1 MESSPS
7 NNPRLIAAIVA
18 SALFMASLDATI
30 IATALPQMA
39 VSFHAAP
46 VDLSLGITIYILVM
60 AAFLPMSTWTADRLG
75 ARNVFA
81 GAIVGFA
88 FASAL
93 CGLSHN
99 LVEFVGA
106 RALQAF
112 FAALMT
118 PVGNLVLLRATA
130 KKDLI
135 TVLTIS
141 TTPGLVAPV
150 IGPAIGGFIVT
161 FVAWPWVFFLNVPIA
176 VVGVLCVLRFIPNL
190 RGQESKP
197 FDWPG
202 FLLTGAALAGVIYGL
217 DRITAPGR
225 LGWEVW
231 AALIVAGL
239 GIGVLAVRHSLRAA
253 HPLVSLW
260 PLRLITFRTIALT
273 GGALVRIPF
282 RALGFILPLMFQV
295 GLHMSAFQSGLLLL
309 GYNGGDL
316 LLKSVAG
323 QVLRA
328 TGFRIALAAG
338 AAVTA
343 VAIAGWALFSTTT
356 PFWVIFA
363 VLALSGAARSVL
375 FTGMVSLVFADVP
388 HERIGDATVLSNLF
402 NQTTGAVAIGMAV
415 VVLNLSA
422 IGRGAAAGQ
431 TSLADCRV
439 ALVVMALIG
448 LCSLPWF
455 LRLPRDAGAEVS
467 GHQARATA

>member
-1 MESSPS
+1 MESPPH
-7 NNPRLIAAIVA
+7 NPRLIAAIVA

-39 VSFHAAP
+39 RSFRASP

-60 AAFLPMSTWTADRLG
+60 AVFLPMSTWTADRLG

-93 CGLSHN
+93 CGFSHN
-99 LVEFVGA
+99 LGEFVGA
-106 RALQAF
+106 RALQAL
-112 FAALMT
+112 FATLMT
-118 PVGNLVLLRATA
+118 PVGNLVLLRSTE

-135 TVLTIS
+135 TVLAIS

-150 IGPAIGGFIVT
+150 IGPAVGGFIVT

-176 VVGVLCVLRFIPNL
+176 AVGVLCVLRFIPNL
-190 RGQESKP
+190 RGQKSRP

-202 FLLTGAALAGVIYGL
+202 FLLTGASLAAVIYGL
-217 DRITAPGR
+217 DRITAPGG
-225 LGWEVW
+225 LGWRAS
-231 AALIVAGL
+231 AALIAAGL
-239 GIGVLAVRHSLRAA
+239 GVGVLAVRHSRRAA

-260 PLRLITFRTIALT
+260 PLGLVTFRTIALT
-273 GGALVRIPF
+273 GGNLVRIPF
-282 RALGFILPLMFQV
+282 RALGFILPLLFQV

-323 QVLRA
+323 RVLRA
-328 TGFRIALAAG
+328 TGFRAALVLGAAITALA
-338 AAVTA
+338 T
-343 VAIAGWALFSTTT
+343 AGWTLFSTAT
-356 PFWVIFA
+356 PFWAIFG
-363 VLALSGAARSVL
+363 VLTLSGAARSVL

-402 NQTTGAVAIGMAV
+402 NQTTGAVAIGLSV

-422 IGRGAAAGQ
+422 LARGASVGQ

-448 LCSLPWF
+448 LASLPWF